1 MAGISVRGDSMM
13 PFVLAV
19 SGKISISSGANFCSR
34 FDASAISSGPKAS
47 VSFASANGTS
57 SGFTQQTS
65 FAAARSATT
74 GASAI
79 SSFNSMIPP

>member
-1 MAGISVRGDSMM
+1 MAGISVRGDSII
-13 PFVLAV
+13 PFVPAV

-34 FDASAISSGPKAS
+34 FEASAISSGPKAN
-47 VSFASANGTS
+47 VSFASANGAFF
-57 SGFTQQTS
+57 GFTQQTS

-79 SSFNSMIPP
+79 SSFNSMVPP